1 MALGGS
7 RGCGGAFLLE
17 VCQQIV
23 RWEASYK
30 AKPFPK
36 KFEIWWGPKF
46 YKMSKK
52 TWGGPPRTSK
62 NKINLGWGT
71 FPKNKFGVVG
81 GDLLEK
87 QIWGGGG
94 GGDGRA
100 L

>member
-36 KFEIWWGPKF
+36 NVRNLSQMAWEAPRARPPPAPKLSNGAAMDSNSSNNSLDMKF
-46 YKMSKK
+46 
-52 TWGGPPRTSK
+52 
-62 NKINLGWGT
+62 
-71 FPKNKFGVVG
+71 
-81 GDLLEK
+81 
-87 QIWGGGG
+87 
-94 GGDGRA
+94 
-100 L
+100 